1 MNSIKHIA
9 VAVAATFA
17 LTAAGSAQDAKPAAT
32 LPPASSKTGVT
43 YETDMKPLFEASC
56 VKCHSGDRPKA
67 RLKMDTLEGVMK
79 GTKQGKIVTPGDSA
93 NSMIIKAVAH
103 LTHDPEGWMP
113 PLNNK
118 AGIKPLTPE
127 QIGLIRAWIDQGAK

>member
-9 VAVAATFA
+9 MALAATFA
-17 LTAAGSAQDAKPAAT
+17 LAATVSAEDTKPAAA
-32 LPPASSKTGVT
+32 LPPAATKTGVT
-43 YETDMKPLFEASC
+43 YATDMKPLFDASC

-93 NSMIIKAVAH
+93 NSVMIKAVTH
-103 LTHDPEGWMP
+103 LTKDPEGWMP
-113 PLNNK
+113 PPNNK